1 MENGSVA
8 YNNDSPTYTIHYPT
22 STNKSSDVSCCGKDD
37 PPLSMVEDIDKG
49 SKGSD
54 GVENE
59 YDGIQN
65 LETTGSDTVGD
76 NSSVHQDDTLTLQF
90 IEKK

>member
-1 MENGSVA
+1 
-8 YNNDSPTYTIHYPT
+8 
-22 STNKSSDVSCCGKDD
+22 
-37 PPLSMVEDIDKG
+37 MVEDVDKG

-54 GVENE
+54 GLENE
-59 YDGIQN
+59 CDGIQN

-76 NSSVHQDDTLTLQF
+76 NCSVHQDDTLTLRF

>member
-1 MENGSVA
+1 
-8 YNNDSPTYTIHYPT
+8 
-22 STNKSSDVSCCGKDD
+22 
-37 PPLSMVEDIDKG
+37 MVEDIDKG

-54 GVENE
+54 GLENE

-76 NSSVHQDDTLTLQF
+76 NSSVHQDDTLTLRF
-90 IEKK
+90 IEKKYCGSGRRKTLFGVLGYRCWTFIW